1 MNDRIKILDS
11 VFSEYIRRRDSD
23 ASGYI
28 RCISCG
34 RRVHWTD
41 ADNGHFI
48 PRGNMSLRY
57 DERNCNAQCRVC
69 NRAKDGNMAGYRA
82 GMLMKYGP
90 DIIDEMNATK
100 WQVAKWPK
108 YAVEQTI
115 RHYRTLIKNM
125 GRQQCRNNGE

>member
-1 MNDRIKILDS
+1 
-11 VFSEYIRRRDSD
+11 
-23 ASGYI
+23 
-28 RCISCG
+28 
-34 RRVHWTD
+34 
-41 ADNGHFI
+41 
-48 PRGNMSLRY
+48 MSLRY

-90 DIIDEMNATK
+90 DIIDELNATK
-100 WQVAKWPK
+100 WQGGKGPENAPPLSPS
-108 YAVEQTI
+108 VEQTI